1 MMLISLRDQVALW
14 PALPLYVFNEC
25 EHPRTLLTGINIRT
39 RMFMTLL
46 VNAPNWREPRSP
58 PTEENL

>member
-1 MMLISLRDQVALW
+1 MALW
-14 PALPLYVFNEC
+14 PELLLYVFNEC